1 MAYIKPETVLSP
13 KGSVADLN
21 VLHNNGS
28 WSVAEMNWQ
37 GQLALGVRWNGSDN
51 ESGVGT
57 PQSRGLPMW
66 FIVPQELA
74 AAIKDSLPKKSDIEL
89 AYEAM
94 ANDTLRETEANDWC
108 SSLIGDSDAAR

>member
-1 MAYIKPETVLSP
+1 MAYINPSTVLSP
-13 KGSVADLN
+13 KNAIANLN

-28 WSVAEMNWQ
+28 WSVAELNWN
-37 GQLALGVRWNGSDN
+37 GKPALGVRWNGSND

-66 FIVPQELA
+66 FIVPNELA
-74 AAIKDSLPKKSDIEL
+74 EAIKDALPQKTDMEL

-94 ANDTLRETEANDWC
+94 AQDESRESEALDWC
-108 SSLIGDSDAAR
+108 NSLIGDTNAAR

>member
-13 KGSVADLN
+13 KGSVANLK

-28 WSVAEMNWQ
+28 WSVAELNWN
-37 GQLALGVRWNGSDN
+37 GQSALGVRWNGSDN

-74 AAIKDSLPKKSDIEL
+74 SVIKEVLPKKSEIEL

-94 ANDTLRETEANDWC
+94 ANDALRETEALEWC
-108 SSLIGDSDAAR
+108 NSLIGDNNAEG